1 MDKWHE
7 IVVNLNIINTFVLLK
22 KIFYIFI
29 FIAGL
34 QFNSNAQVKSTRLTT
49 DAVKTVK
56 FYPNPASSYINFE
69 FEKNYDNTYSLFIFN
84 FIGKKVDEIKVTDKK
99 ITVSLNN
106 YYRGVYIFQLRDKQG
121 AIVES
126 GKFQVIN

>member
-1 MDKWHE
+1 M
-7 IVVNLNIINTFVLLK
+7 LLK

-34 QFNSNAQVKSTRLTT
+34 QFNSNAQVKPVRLTP

-56 FYPNPASSYINFE
+56 FYPNPATSYINFE
-69 FEKNYDNTYSLFIFN
+69 FDKNYDNTYSVFIFN

-99 ITVSLNN
+99 ITVSLSN

-121 AIVES
+121 AIIES